1 MVNWLKIMRKEVI
14 VVMKAI
20 RIFLR
25 NIRDGFKSVGRNLSL
40 SIASISCITITLLIV
55 ATAIVVSYNVE
66 NMTKLIRE
74 DFTIVT
80 FINTSATDEQ
90 INDLE
95 DEIKKYKNVESIDH
109 ETKTQIADEMKNT
122 SDDLAN
128 IIDTW
133 SEETNPLYD
142 TLLVKVKDTEKISDT
157 AKQIEKLE
165 LVEDVKYG
173 KEMVEELLVVFKFL
187 EKAMIVAMIALV
199 LVTLFLITNTIKITI
214 FSRKRE
220 IEIMRLV
227 GASNF
232 SIKQPFVIEGL
243 CLGFLGSLI
252 PVGVTLYGYSALYE
266 HFGGQLFSPFIKL
279 VPAEPFI
286 YFVSLA
292 LIVLGIVVGMFGS
305 YRAVRKYLKI

>member
-95 DEIKKYKNVESIDH
+95 DEIKKYKNVESIEH

-142 TLLVKVKDTEKISDT
+142 TLLVKVKDTEKIS
-157 AKQIEKLE
+157 KKLYHTGAGTSMKISLE
-165 LVEDVKYG
+165 HLTK
-173 KEMVEELLVVFKFL
+173 KFPGRCAGSCPSSRERTGTCMSSAGWRL
-187 EKAMIVAMIALV
+187 PIVC
-199 LVTLFLITNTIKITI
+199 
-214 FSRKRE
+214 
-220 IEIMRLV
+220 
-227 GASNF
+227 G
-232 SIKQPFVIEGL
+232 
-243 CLGFLGSLI
+243 
-252 PVGVTLYGYSALYE
+252 
-266 HFGGQLFSPFIKL
+266 
-279 VPAEPFI
+279 
-286 YFVSLA
+286 
-292 LIVLGIVVGMFGS
+292 
-305 YRAVRKYLKI
+305 